1 MDFSVGPQ
9 AIKEFRMIE
18 RHFFRNKLLKSFDFD
33 FGFCIP
39 DSKNTV
45 EHIYDFPQLDPE
57 TVRQMVASPFETKS
71 DSFYFVDGKLIMH
84 NKADYSYNNTKAN
97 WKLTP
102 QNFCDEIAHTKEV
115 LSSYYELVFSYSS
128 PPNFTFTYP
137 FNWYWTLGQKSDFT
151 QKLHVEKSQ
160 L

>member
-102 QNFCDEIAHTKEV
+102 PKFLWWNSPHQRSTIKLLWTGLFILIPAQFYIHLSIHTGAKIRN
-115 LSSYYELVFSYSS
+115 LSK
-128 PPNFTFTYP
+128 N
-137 FNWYWTLGQKSDFT
+137 
-151 QKLHVEKSQ
+151 
-160 L
+160 

>member
-1 MDFSVGPQ
+1 
-9 AIKEFRMIE
+9 MIE

-45 EHIYDFPQLDPE
+45 EHIYDFPKLEPE
-57 TVRQMVASPFETKS
+57 TVRQMVAHPFETKS

-97 WKLTP
+97 WITPNDQKNLRKSHLWCHHKLVMLY
-102 QNFCDEIAHTKEV
+102 V
-115 LSSYYELVFSYSS
+115 LSSKSITNQTFHQRILQCIFYWLFFKYFFSIHFLY
-128 PPNFTFTYP
+128 TFQ
-137 FNWYWTLGQKSDFT
+137 NWAM
-151 QKLHVEKSQ
+151 
-160 L
+160 

>member
-128 PPNFTFTYP
+128 PPNFTF
-137 FNWYWTLGQKSDFT
+137 NWYWTLRQKS
-151 QKLHVEKSQ
+151 
-160 L
+160 